1 MQTLFNQTVVML
13 ILIITGIICFKTGII
28 TKAGNKELSNLV
40 LSVVNP
46 VVIFMAYQTE
56 YDSELVKNLLT
67 AFLLSIISFAIMIA
81 GAYILVPAKIR
92 NSEIERFSS
101 IYSNCAFMGIPL
113 IQALFGSIGVF
124 YLTAYLTVFNFM
136 IWTHGIILLSGE
148 KDFKKVLKVLY
159 SPVILS
165 IVVGI
170 IMFFLQIKLPSV
182 MSKALGFVAD
192 LNTPLAMIVSGVTMA
207 DANII
212 SLIKKKRIYYTAFL
226 KLILF
231 PALIVIVFALP
242 IFSGV
247 DSDVRTSII
256 IAASAPAAAM
266 CTLQCIRIGKDSL
279 YASEIFAFTT
289 VFSVISL
296 PLVVQ
301 FDKIMQN
308 LF

>member
-13 ILIITGIICFKTGII
+13 ILIITGIMCFKTGII
-28 TKAGNKELSNLV
+28 SKSGNRELSNLV

-67 AFLLSIISFAIMIA
+67 AFMLSVISFAILIA

-207 DANII
+207 DADII

-231 PALIVIVFALP
+231 PALITVIFALP
-242 IFSGV
+242 IFSGI

-256 IAASAPAAAM
+256 IAASAPSAAM

-308 LF
+308 FF

>member
-28 TKAGNKELSNLV
+28 TKSGNRELSNLV

-67 AFLLSIISFAIMIA
+67 AFLLSVISFAILIA

-207 DANII
+207 DADII

-231 PALIVIVFALP
+231 PALITVIFALP
-242 IFSGV
+242 IFSGI

-256 IAASAPAAAM
+256 IAASAPSAAM

-308 LF
+308 FF

>member
-1 MQTLFNQTVVML
+1 MQTLINQTVVML

-28 TKAGNKELSNLV
+28 SKEGNKELSNLV

-56 YDSELVKNLLT
+56 YDSELVKNLLM
-67 AFLLSIISFAIMIA
+67 AFLLSVISFAIMIA

-182 MSKALGFVAD
+182 MSKALEFVAD

-212 SLIKKKRIYYTAFL
+212 SLIKKKRIYYTSFL
-226 KLILF
+226 KLVLF

-256 IAASAPAAAM
+256 IAVSAPSAAM

-289 VFSVISL
+289 VFSIISL
-296 PLVVQ
+296 PLIVQ
-301 FDKIMQN
+301 FDKIMQS
-308 LF
+308 FF

>member
-1 MQTLFNQTVVML
+1 
-13 ILIITGIICFKTGII
+13 TGIICFKTGII
-28 TKAGNKELSNLV
+28 TKSGNRELSNLV

-67 AFLLSIISFAIMIA
+67 AFLLSVISFAILIA

-207 DANII
+207 DADII

-231 PALIVIVFALP
+231 PALITVIFALP
-242 IFSGV
+242 IFSGI

-256 IAASAPAAAM
+256 IAASAPSAAM

-308 LF
+308 FF

>member
-1 MQTLFNQTVVML
+1 MLTLFNQTIVMF

-28 TKAGNKELSNLV
+28 TKDGNKELSKLV

-46 VVIFMAYQTE
+46 IVIFMAYQTD
-56 YDSELVKNLLT
+56 YDSKLVKNLLIS
-67 AFLLSIISFAIMIA
+67 FVLSLLSFAVMVA
-81 GAYILVPAKIR
+81 GAYIFIPAKVR

-101 IYSNCAFMGIPL
+101 IYSNCGFMGIPL
-113 IQALFGSIGVF
+113 IQALFGSTGVF

-148 KDFKKVLKVLY
+148 RNLKNVLKVLY
-159 SPVILS
+159 SPVILA
-165 IVVGI
+165 IVIGI
-170 IMFFLQIKLPSV
+170 VMFFLQIRLPSV
-182 MSKALGFVAD
+182 VSKALGFIAD

-207 DANII
+207 DTNII

-226 KLILF
+226 KLFLF
-231 PALIVIVFALP
+231 PVLIVILFALP
-242 IFSGV
+242 VFSGI
-247 DSDVRTSII
+247 DSDVRISMI
-256 IAASAPAAAM
+256 IASSAPSAAM
-266 CTLQCIRIGKDSL
+266 CTLQCIRLGKDSL

-301 FDKIMQN
+301 FDKIIQN
-308 LF
+308 IM

>member
-13 ILIITGIICFKTGII
+13 ILIITGIMCFKTGII
-28 TKAGNKELSNLV
+28 SKAGNRELSNLV

-67 AFLLSIISFAIMIA
+67 AFMLSVISFAILIA

-207 DANII
+207 DADII

-231 PALIVIVFALP
+231 PALITVIFALP
-242 IFSGV
+242 IFSGI

-256 IAASAPAAAM
+256 IAASAPSAAM

-308 LF
+308 FF